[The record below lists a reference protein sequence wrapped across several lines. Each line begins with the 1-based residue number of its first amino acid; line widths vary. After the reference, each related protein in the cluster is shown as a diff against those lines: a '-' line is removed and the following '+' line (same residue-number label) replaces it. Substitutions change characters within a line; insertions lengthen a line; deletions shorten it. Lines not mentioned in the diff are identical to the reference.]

1 MTSELGVSDKAVVDP
16 DAVPSR
22 KRAWTMVLVG
32 WHGELIAPLKGA
44 ARAFERLG
52 YKVSTVGTLGVPKRT
67 QSEFMDAFRGADV
80 VLWWNWKEPGIEELM
95 ALRVKLRDQLWVVF
109 NWDDPHSFVEANSA
123 MVGRAP
129 AWDLVFTSGEYTVP
143 HYLALGVKEA
153 HFLPPPV
160 ETELFY
166 PSNKSS
172 DADLNSGCDVNF
184 VLTNLYSQFPT
195 SVINR
200 TALILALAQ
209 AAEQEPFNF
218 QVYGPEQ
225 VNVAPAHYHGGISY
239 DKQRQLFASCRIT
252 INTHVN
258 NGFGGRYANERDV
271 IVPASSGLL
280 LVDGETPSVLTAGRD
295 CLMMEST
302 QPEQIAKQVVHILRN
317 YDQYRAIRWAGAR
330 TVHELYTQTTF
341 ATAIHAQISK
351 YLV

>member
-1 MTSELGVSDKAVVDP
+1 
-16 DAVPSR
+16 
-22 KRAWTMVLVG
+22 
-32 WHGELIAPLKGA
+32 
-44 ARAFERLG
+44 
-52 YKVSTVGTLGVPKRT
+52 
-67 QSEFMDAFRGADV
+67 
-80 VLWWNWKEPGIEELM
+80 
-95 ALRVKLRDQLWVVF
+95 
-109 NWDDPHSFVEANSA
+109 VEANSA

-239 DKQRQLFASCRIT
+239 DKQRPLFASCRIT

-302 QPEQIAKQVVHILRN
+302 QPEQIAKQVVHILRATTTN
-317 YDQYRAIRWAGAR
+317 TGPFAGLEPELCTSSTHRPPSPPPSMHKSANILCDHFIFSELFFLIPEKYRLFSS
-330 TVHELYTQTTF
+330 VSVQCS
-341 ATAIHAQISK
+341 AQF
-351 YLV
+351 YPGMVVLPDHRNRVLCVLR